1 MEESFKIRFTAII
14 SSIETTSSPTA
25 ISRPITLPLAAS
37 AIRILNDI
45 SIYRRTVALKPTIVI
60 IRST

>member
-1 MEESFKIRFTAII
+1 MRLAATISSTTAINSLTTI
-14 SSIETTSSPTA
+14 FGLTTS
-25 ISRPITLPLAAS
+25 LLAAS

-60 IRST
+60 IRSI